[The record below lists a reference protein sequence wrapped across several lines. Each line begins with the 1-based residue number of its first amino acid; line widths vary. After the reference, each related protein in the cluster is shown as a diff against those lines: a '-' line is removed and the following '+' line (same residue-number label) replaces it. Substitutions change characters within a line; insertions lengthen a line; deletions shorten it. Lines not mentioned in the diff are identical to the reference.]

1 MSQIKRAKLVLAT
14 SYTTSRADDDLIP
27 DVILFHGKSKEFA
40 RQVIIDA
47 IQDDVAAMQ
56 NDAWVSMK
64 YIYADADTESE
75 LIPKAVVIDH
85 VSEALEKCDCVSFSF
100 TTFSGENVENVYC
113 IHTVMTV

>member
-14 SYTTSRADDDLIP
+14 SYTTGRSDDDLIP

-40 RQVIIDA
+40 RKVVLDT
-47 IQDDVAAMQ
+47 IQDDVQSMP
-56 NDAWVSMK
+56 NDAWVSLK
-64 YIYADADTESE
+64 YIGSDADTESE
-75 LIPKAVVIDH
+75 LIPKAVVLDH
-85 VSEALEKCDCVSFSF
+85 VREALEKCDCVSFSF